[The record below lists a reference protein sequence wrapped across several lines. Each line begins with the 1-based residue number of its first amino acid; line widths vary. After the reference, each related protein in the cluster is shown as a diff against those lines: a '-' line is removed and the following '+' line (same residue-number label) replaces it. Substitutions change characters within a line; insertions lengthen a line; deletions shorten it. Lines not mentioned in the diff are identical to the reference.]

1 MREFNL
7 SSTVDREAA
16 QRLLGTDGVGAMRR
30 LQLALKN
37 LNQWLFFIAGLLG
50 FAAVAA
56 DDTLAGMESITTEV
70 LIKSDTSWN
79 GHPLPSYSLGDPE
92 ISVVRVT
99 IPAGAALP
107 MHIHPY
113 ATAGVLLQGRLEV
126 RTPQGK
132 TLEVNP
138 GDGVIELV
146 NQPHGGVSI
155 GTEDAVILVVYA
167 GIKDQPVTKL
177 VLD

>member
-1 MREFNL
+1 MRK
-7 SSTVDREAA
+7 
-16 QRLLGTDGVGAMRR
+16 
-30 LQLALKN
+30 LQLKLKT
-37 LNQWLFFIAGLLG
+37 LSQWLFLIPGLLG
-50 FAAVAA
+50 FATVAA
-56 DDTLAGMESITTEV
+56 DDTLGGMESITTEV

-79 GHPLPSYSLGDPE
+79 GHPLPSYSLGEPE

-99 IPAGAALP
+99 IPAGSALP
-107 MHIHPY
+107 MHIHPF

-146 NQPHGGVSI
+146 NQPHGGASI

-167 GIKDQPVTKL
+167 GIKGQAVTEL